1 MIVWSMR
8 SCSLEGE
15 VFMAEVNYH
24 PGPDRADTVSAL
36 GLRWAALGGMLGSPL
51 IEAEEHQPL
60 RSELFHE
67 LGTIERGLA
76 SVGARSAIEIA
87 AKIDILKAALR
98 QVAAEE
104 WINELLDSVKSDAR
118 TLLEARTAR
127 PERTRADI
135 VRSLPGHHP
144 EPASAEVLPL
154 EQVAAE

>member
-1 MIVWSMR
+1 VEHPIV
-8 SCSLEGE
+8 LVGGE

-87 AKIDILKAALR
+87 AKIDILKGSAAAGR
-98 QVAAEE
+98 RRGVDQRAAGQRE
-104 WINELLDSVKSDAR
+104 K
-118 TLLEARTAR
+118 
-127 PERTRADI
+127 
-135 VRSLPGHHP
+135 
-144 EPASAEVLPL
+144 
-154 EQVAAE
+154 